1 MTKTPKKLKDTEI
14 KSKFLKISEWN
25 LNPKQTELSKSF
37 EFGSFVNG
45 LAFVAKVAVHAEIMG
60 HHPDIELTYSKV
72 KVKLS
77 THDVKGLTNADFEL
91 AKKID
96 GLRIG

>member
-1 MTKTPKKLKDTEI
+1 MTKPLKKLKDTEI

-25 LNPKQTELSKSF
+25 LNTKQTELSRTF
-37 EFGSFVNG
+37 EFSSFVNG
-45 LAFVAKVAVHAEIMG
+45 LAFVAKIAVHAEIMG
-60 HHPDIELTYSKV
+60 HHPDIELTYVKV
-72 KVKLS
+72 KVKLT

-96 GLRIG
+96 GLRVT